1 MRVYL
6 HYKTPAVPYD
16 ENDPC
21 CDQDGGMLKD
31 YKVVTGDAP
40 ISIANVSSESFSVYP
55 NPTEGTLYVMQKKQV
70 NICFTALME
79 KWFKKVW

>member
-40 ISIANVSSESFSVYP
+40 ISIANVSSESS
-55 NPTEGTLYVMQKKQV
+55 LYIRTQQKE
-70 NICFTALME
+70 LYM
-79 KWFKKVW
+79 